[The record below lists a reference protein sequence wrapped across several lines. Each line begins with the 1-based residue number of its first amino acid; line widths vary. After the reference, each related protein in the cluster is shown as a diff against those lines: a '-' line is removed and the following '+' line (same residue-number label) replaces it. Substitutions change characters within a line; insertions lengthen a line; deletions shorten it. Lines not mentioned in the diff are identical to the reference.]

1 MDFIWIAPKRLAHGG
16 CLALL
21 AALLSAPVCAD
32 VPVHHEIRVVL
43 EPAAGRLQVEDR
55 VTLPAAGSVR
65 FALHGGLR
73 AVSTTPGVTLG
84 YACETKT
91 GDDAALDYYSVTL
104 PAGSRTFTLKYAG
117 IIGRPPEQE
126 RGEARTFETT
136 PGVVSGEGVF
146 LAGATHWYPQFG
158 EDAITF
164 ALDVEAPQGWE
175 AVSQGARTT
184 HAVEGVA
191 TRSRWESPEPQN
203 EIYLIAARFSEYSR
217 EAGKVEAQV
226 FLREP
231 DEALAKRYLDATA
244 RYLELYDRLIGA
256 YPYKKF
262 ALVENFW
269 QTGYGMPSFTLLGS
283 QVIRLPFIV
292 DSSYP
297 HEILHNWWG
306 NGVYVDYESGNW
318 SEGLTSYLADHLV
331 QESRGSGAEHR
342 RAALQKYADFVSTN
356 QDFPLTEFRSR
367 HSAATEAVGY
377 GKTMMLFHMLRGELG
392 DAVFTRALREFY
404 RDNLFRRASFA
415 DVAKSFSQTAGR
427 NLAAEFEQWTRRPG
441 APELRVNQVK
451 ARAAGEGYRL
461 EAVLEQVQPGP
472 PYRLSV
478 PLAVTIEGQQQA
490 YQVRIPMDAKRLEL
504 RLPVAGRP
512 LRMDVDPEFD
522 LFRRVSRD
530 EMPPALSQ
538 AFGAEKVLLLLPSAA
553 PVAMRDQYRRMAAGW
568 RAQPGSEVEIR
579 WDSELERLPTGRAIW
594 LLGWENRF
602 RGELAGELAA
612 MNSALSEQGVRIDG
626 REFARAGHAAAFTVR
641 HPNDPAATL
650 SWAAADTAA
659 ALPGLARKLPH
670 YSRYSYAVFAGDEP
684 ANVAKGVWPVVR
696 SPLSVQ
702 VQQEDGSVAEA
713 SRGGLALRPAL
724 GGR

>member
-1 MDFIWIAPKRLAHGG
+1 MVTAWIPPQRRSRRVWS
-16 CLALL
+16 LL
-21 AALLSAPVCAD
+21 FAVLLSSSAYAD
-32 VPVHHEIRVVL
+32 KPVHHDIRVVL
-43 EPAAGRLQVEDR
+43 QPEAGRLQVEDK
-55 VTLPAAGSVR
+55 VTLPSGGAVR

-73 AVSTTPGVTLG
+73 AISTTPGVQVG
-84 YACETKT
+84 YACETKA

-104 PAGSRTFTLKYAG
+104 PAGSRSFTLEYAG
-117 IIGRPPEQE
+117 TIGRAPEQE
-126 RGEARTFETT
+126 QAETRTFETT
-136 PGVVSGEGVF
+136 PGVISQEGVF

-158 EDAITF
+158 EDTLTF
-164 ALDVEAPQGWE
+164 NLDVEAPQGWE
-175 AVSQGARTT
+175 AVTQGTRTA
-184 HAVEGVA
+184 HSADGA
-191 TRSRWESPEPQN
+191 TRLRWESPEPQN

-217 EAGKVEAQV
+217 ATGKVQAQV

-231 DEALAKRYLDATA
+231 DETLAKRYLDATV
-244 RYLELYDRLIGA
+244 RYLELYDKLIGA
-256 YPYKKF
+256 YPYRKF

-331 QESRGSGAEHR
+331 QESRGNGAEHR
-342 RAALQKYADFVSTN
+342 RAVLQKYADFVSTN

-367 HSAATEAVGY
+367 HSPVSEAVGY

-392 DAVFTRALREFY
+392 DAVFTCALREFY

-415 DVAKSFSQTAGR
+415 DVAKSFSQAAGR

-451 ARAAGEGYRL
+451 VRVGHEGYRL
-461 EAVLEQVQPGP
+461 EAVLEQTQPGA

-504 RLPVAGRP
+504 SLPVAGRP
-512 LRMDVDPEFD
+512 LRVDVDPEFD
-522 LFRRVSRD
+522 LFRRVGRD

-538 AFGAEKVLLLLPSAA
+538 AFGADKVLLLLPSAA
-553 PVAMRDQYRRMAAGW
+553 PAAMRDQYRRMAAGW
-568 RAQPGSEVEIR
+568 RAQPGTEVEIR

-602 RGELAGELAA
+602 RGELDGELAA
-612 MNSALSEQGVRIDG
+612 VNAALSAQGARIDG
-626 REFARAGHAAAFTVR
+626 RAFARASHAAAFTVR
-641 HPNDPAATL
+641 HPDDPAATL
-650 SWAAADTAA
+650 SWAAADDAA
-659 ALPGLARKLPH
+659 AVPGLARKLPH
-670 YSRYSYAVFAGDEP
+670 YSRYSYAVFVGDEP

-696 SPLSVQ
+696 SPLSVP
-702 VQQEDGSVAEA
+702 VRQQDGSVVEA
-713 SRGGLALRPAL
+713 GRAGLAPRPAL
-724 GGR
+724 GDR